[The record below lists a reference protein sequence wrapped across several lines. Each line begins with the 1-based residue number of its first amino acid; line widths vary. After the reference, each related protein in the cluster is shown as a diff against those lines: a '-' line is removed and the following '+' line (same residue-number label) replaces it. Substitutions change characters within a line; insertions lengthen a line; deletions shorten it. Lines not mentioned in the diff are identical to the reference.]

1 MSTGTLDNKL
11 VTILA
16 PSEPAA
22 EAYRVLRTNLQFM
35 GLDKPLQAVAITSAT
50 PSEGKSLTCANLAA
64 AFAQAGQRVLLVDA
78 DLRRPTQAKLFGL
91 NRRAWGGLTTVL
103 AGTQELAEA
112 VQETPVPGLSLLASG
127 PIPPNPAEM
136 LGAQRMT
143 DLLEKMKAQWDLVIV
158 DTPPVLAV
166 ADASILAPRLD
177 GVILVVRAGQVS
189 YPQAK
194 RAKEALD
201 AVKARMLGTVVD
213 GVQSQGRDGYY
224 YYYYYGRS

>member
-1 MSTGTLDNKL
+1 MNAAALDTKL

-16 PSEPAA
+16 PTDPAA

-35 GLDKPLQAVAITSAT
+35 GLDKPLQALAMTSAT
-50 PSEGKSLTCANLAA
+50 PGEGKSLTASNLAV

-78 DLRRPTQAKLFGL
+78 DLRRPTVAKMFGL

-103 AGTQELAEA
+103 AGSQELEEA
-112 VQETPVPGLSLLASG
+112 VQETPVPGLSLLTSG

-136 LGAQRMT
+136 LGARRMT

-177 GVILVVRAGQVS
+177 GVILVVRAGQVG

-194 RAKEALD
+194 RAKDALD
-201 AVKARMLGTVVD
+201 AVGARVLGTVVD
-213 GVQSQGRDGYY
+213 GVQHRGGDGYY
-224 YYYYYGRS
+224 YYYYGRQ

>member
-1 MSTGTLDNKL
+1 MNAAVDGKL

-16 PSEPAA
+16 PTDPAA

-35 GLDKPLQAVAITSAT
+35 GLDRPLQALAVTSAT
-50 PSEGKSLTCANLAA
+50 PGEGKSLTSANLAA

-78 DLRRPTQAKLFGL
+78 DLRRPMLAKMFGL

-103 AGTQELAEA
+103 AGSQELAEA
-112 VQETPVPGLSLLASG
+112 VQETPVPGLSVLASG
-127 PIPPNPAEM
+127 PIPPNPAEL

-143 DLLEKMKAQWDLVIV
+143 ELLARLRAEWDLVIV

-177 GVILVVRAGQVS
+177 GVLLVVRAGQVG

-201 AVKARMLGTVVD
+201 AVGARVLGAVVD
-213 GVQSQGRDGYY
+213 GVQCQGGDGYY